1 MAGAPA
7 AMLDHD
13 DEAPK
18 LSDGAGIYLVIH
30 EDRNFCF
37 IHISIPQHL
46 EEYVAHSRMNK
57 YMFNG

>member
-7 AMLDHD
+7 AMLDPE

-30 EDRNFCF
+30 EDRN
-37 IHISIPQHL
+37 HISIPQHL
-46 EEYVAHSRMNK
+46 EEYLAHSRIQ
-57 YMFNG
+57 